1 MVCKVNGIFDEIF
14 KIYTSIKK
22 WFYRLCKGDIKKM
35 NALYN
40 LRKKGTI
47 QTLGEH
53 ELLAEMVESQGLF

>member
-1 MVCKVNGIFDEIF
+1 
-14 KIYTSIKK
+14 
-22 WFYRLCKGDIKKM
+22 M

-47 QTLGEH
+47 QTLGED